1 MDQARPM
8 QKGPG
13 LILYVPDSGQRY
25 GKTRRFVRGLP
36 RGFIPTKFKSN
47 GPNIQKR
54 KGSVSND

>member
-1 MDQARPM
+1 M

-13 LILYVPDSGQRY
+13 LILYVPDSGQRH
-25 GKTRRFVRGLP
+25 GKTRRFVRALP

>member
-13 LILYVPDSGQRY
+13 LILCVPDSGQQH